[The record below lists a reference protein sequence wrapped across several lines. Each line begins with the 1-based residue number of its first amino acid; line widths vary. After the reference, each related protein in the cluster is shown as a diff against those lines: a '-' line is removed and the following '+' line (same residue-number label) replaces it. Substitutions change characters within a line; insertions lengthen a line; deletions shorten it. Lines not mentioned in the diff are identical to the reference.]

1 VTFRCALRA
10 HESEDIAAASR
21 FATGLSQPLLVSLS
35 VNHELVPTPM
45 LKIEPASAL
54 LTELKPSDDG
64 KAWIVRLFAAFR

>member
-1 VTFRCALRA
+1 MTFRCALRA